1 MKEVVEFREIGGM
14 TFSEK
19 VIIVKPTKISKG
31 ETDGILYILGLIV
44 FFVCLFWDTITGWF
58 NKKSQ

>member
-19 VIIVKPTKISKG
+19 VIIVKPTIISKG
-31 ETDGILYILGLIV
+31 ETDGILYLIGLIV
-44 FFVCLFWDTITGWF
+44 FFLYLFRDTITGWF
-58 NKKSQ
+58 KKKPQ

>member
-19 VIIVKPTKISKG
+19 VIIVQTSKISKG
-31 ETDGILYILGLIV
+31 ETEGIVYMLGLIV
-44 FFVCLFWDTITGWF
+44 FFIVLYWNNIAEWF
-58 NKKSQ
+58 KKKSK

>member
-19 VIIVKPTKISKG
+19 VIIIKPTKISKG
-31 ETDGILYILGLIV
+31 EKVGIMYLLAVIG
-44 FFVCLFWDTITGWF
+44 FFVVLYWNNIKGWF
-58 NKKSQ
+58 KKKSQ

>member
-19 VIIVKPTKISKG
+19 VIIVKPVRISRG
-31 ETDGILYILGLIV
+31 QADGIVYILGLIV
-44 FFVCLFWDTITGWF
+44 FFIVLYWNNITEWF
-58 NKKSQ
+58 KKKSK